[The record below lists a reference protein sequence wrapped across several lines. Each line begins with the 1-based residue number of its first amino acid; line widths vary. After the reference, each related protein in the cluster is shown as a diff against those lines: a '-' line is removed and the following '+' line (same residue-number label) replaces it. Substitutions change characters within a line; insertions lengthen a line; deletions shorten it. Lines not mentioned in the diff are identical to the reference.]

1 MKNDTISRRGKR
13 NGWWLLLVAA
23 VVLEVTA
30 CIQYFYARHA
40 IREEVER
47 RAEGELKRAELEID
61 AFYATVETS
70 VRFIASHAE
79 RSLDKPDAMGDVV
92 GMMIE
97 NTDDVMG
104 AYVAFEP
111 NYFPEKGYWW
121 EIYGSQKSKVE
132 SRKQEVETRQIGSAE
147 HDYFQSE
154 WYKKALVSEKC
165 VWSEPYYDKDGS
177 EQMVV
182 SCSYPIRNKQG
193 QVVGVAGTDVSLAFL
208 QRLSEYLQVYPESY
222 YSIQSASGIS
232 IVSAPETISGRKYQ
246 IFAEDIEATGWRMT
260 IIIPDDVIYAD
271 LRHVGLIVII
281 LMAVGLAILAFIL
294 YKSHRDTEQL
304 IRTTAENER
313 IEGEISVA
321 RGIQMA
327 MLPKQFPP
335 FDGCRDV
342 NIFGTV
348 IPAKEVGG
356 DLYDFFVKDNN
367 LYFCIGDVSGKGV
380 PAAFVMGMIGSLFRA
395 IAGKEQPLEQVCRQ
409 MNDSSA
415 EGNEQNMFATLFVG
429 RLNLQ
434 TGDLDYCNAGHNAP
448 VKIERG
454 KGKGERGKLKIERLP
469 VVPNLPLGVVED
481 YPYQAQHTVLQHGD
495 TLFLYTDGLTE
506 AENKQHEQFGEERMT
521 AVLQNAQSDSKTMVN
536 DMLSAVHAFVG
547 DAEQSDDLTMLAI
560 QYTPSVEGWG
570 ALTLPCDI
578 QQIPVLAQWIDG
590 LDIPSALKMP
600 INLALEEAVSN
611 IMLYSRDADGSSAE
625 PSDAATSR
633 DADGSSA
640 EKYVADYPSARIP
653 SADEPSASQAANE
666 IHIEA
671 QRTEDTITFVITDSG
686 RPFDPTAVAKP
697 DITLSAEERAIG
709 GLGIHLV
716 KQIMDS
722 VEYQRCDN
730 KNILTLIKSL

>member
-1 MKNDTISRRGKR
+1 MKNNTVSHGGNISRRGRR
-13 NGWWLLLVAA
+13 NGWWLLLMAA

-70 VRFIASHAE
+70 VRFIALHAE

-121 EIYGSQKSKVE
+121 EVYSSRKSK
-132 SRKQEVETRQIGSAE
+132 VETRQIGSAE

-154 WYKKALVSEKC
+154 WYRNTIQSAITPQAGSTAYHKC

-182 SCSYPIRNKQG
+182 TCSYPIRDKQG

-208 QRLSEYLQVYPESY
+208 QRLSEYLQVYLESY
-222 YSIQSASGIS
+222 YSIQSSNGND
-232 IVSAPETISGRKYQ
+232 IVPAPDTIPGRKYH
-246 IFAEDIEATGWRMT
+246 IFAKDMESTGWRMA
-260 IIIPDDVIYAD
+260 IIIPDDVIFAD
-271 LRHVGLIVII
+271 LRHIGLITTI
-281 LMAVGLAILAFIL
+281 LFLVGLAMLVLIL

-304 IRTTAENER
+304 IRTTALNER
-313 IEGEISVA
+313 IESEIHVA
-321 RGIQMA
+321 RAIQMA

-335 FDGCRDV
+335 YNGCRDV
-342 NIFGTV
+342 HIFGTL

-356 DLYDFFVKDNN
+356 DLYDFFVKDRN

-380 PAAFVMGMIGSLFRA
+380 PAAFVMGMIRSLFRA
-395 IAGKEQPLEQVCRQ
+395 IVETSRKGVSPQTFHIEQACRQ
-409 MNDSSA
+409 MNDSFA

-429 RLNLQ
+429 RLDLQ

-448 VKIERG
+448 LIVETSR
-454 KGKGERGKLKIERLP
+454 KGVSLQIIKPLP
-469 VVPNLPLGVVED
+469 VIPNLPLGVVEG

-521 AVLQNAQSDSKTMVN
+521 AVLQNAQSDSKAMVD
-536 DMLSAVHAFVG
+536 DMLSAVRAFVR

-560 QYTPSVEGWG
+560 QYTPPLGGWG
-570 ALTLPCDI
+570 ALTLSCDI
-578 QQIPVLAQWIDG
+578 QQIPVLAQWIDS
-590 LDIPSALKMP
+590 LDLPESLHMP

-611 IMLYSRDADGSSAE
+611 IMLYAYPEG
-625 PSDAATSR
+625 
-633 DADGSSA
+633 
-640 EKYVADYPSARIP
+640 EKG
-653 SADEPSASQAANE
+653 E

-671 QRTEDTITFVITDSG
+671 RKEDNRITFVITDSG
-686 RPFDPTAVAKP
+686 KPFDPTAVAEP
-697 DITLSAEERAIG
+697 DITLSAEDRAIG

-722 VEYQRCDN
+722 VKYEYIDG
-730 KNILTLIKSL
+730 KNILVMTKWLNNPMSK